1 MKKEGWLLDLYPSEE
16 GMVVWLKAQDG
27 KALKFIDDYRPTLYV
42 YGSLGD
48 LKELKAEL
56 ATSESVREMGYAE
69 KRVRLRDYGKSKV
82 MRIEVTS
89 IARFPHFARKIVRL
103 GGYRKYHL
111 FNVDIPHTHAYLY
124 GRDLFP
130 LAKVRLAE
138 GLKLNFELQ
147 DSVESGDYELPPLKS
162 IWIDVEPE
170 RKRVLPSFDDPIASI
185 SVSRDGEGGTLE
197 EGSEAE
203 KLLNLVA
210 TVKEEDPDLI
220 FTKGG
225 DSWVIPYLARRA
237 EANEV
242 LDEMVLGREFEPVR
256 VTKRRGMS
264 YFSYGKIYFKPPA
277 RYLLGRIHIDV
288 ENSFIYGECGLEGL
302 IELSRLTRVPLQEMA
317 RSSIGSAMSSIQL
330 YQALKS
336 EVLIPWM
343 KREPEEFKTAWKLL
357 EADRGGF
364 IFEPKVGIHEGV
376 GEIDFG
382 SFYPAMMEKYN
393 ISPETVL
400 CECCPDSSVKVPEI
414 GYNICER
421 RRGLIPQVLELVL
434 RKRREYRRR
443 MREVRD
449 KELREVYRRRQTALK
464 WILVTCFGYLGY
476 RNARFGRIEAHESVT
491 AFARDNLL
499 KAARIAEGNGLEIV
513 HGIVDSLWVKKLG
526 ASPSEFI
533 SLCRE
538 VEEKVGLPIFMEG
551 VYKWIVF
558 LPSKVRPEVPVLNRF
573 YGVFEDGR
581 LKARGIMMRRG
592 DMPELIRR
600 AQGEMLDRVS
610 KAWDAKEFEERIL
623 EALDVVPKYARN
635 LMGFRARAEDLAIYR
650 QLSRH
655 PLEYEVRAHT
665 AIAARQMLSA
675 GIELQPG
682 QTIAYV
688 VTDAE
693 AKNPNLRVRPL
704 PLIGKKARYDRR
716 WYLDLLLGAGEELF
730 GLFGYTKE
738 KIAAEKLAMIK
749 QVKFA
754 TGEVNMAK
762 AHPR

>member
-1 MKKEGWLLDLYPSEE
+1 MRVEGWLLDLYPSEE
-16 GMVVWLKAQDG
+16 GMVVWLKTPDG
-27 KALKFIDDYRPTLYV
+27 KVLKFIDDYHPTLYV
-42 YGSLGD
+42 HGSPED
-48 LKELKAEL
+48 LKGLKAEL
-56 ATSESVREMGYAE
+56 ATSESVRKIDYAE
-69 KRVRLRDYGKSKV
+69 KRVRLRDYEKSKV

-89 IARFPHFARKIVRL
+89 ISRFPHFARKIVRL

-124 GRDLFP
+124 ERDLFP

-138 GLKLNFELQ
+138 GLKLKFELE
-147 DSVESGDYELPPLKS
+147 DSVEGTDYELPPLKS
-162 IWIDVEPE
+162 VWIDVEPE
-170 RKRVLPSFDDPIASI
+170 RRGMLPSFDDPIASI
-185 SVSRDGEGGTLE
+185 SISRNGEEETLQEGG
-197 EGSEAE
+197 EAE

-220 FTKGG
+220 FTRGG
-225 DSWVIPYLARRA
+225 DSWMIPYLAKRA
-237 EANEV
+237 DANEV
-242 LDEMVLGREFEPVR
+242 LDEMILGREPEPIR
-256 VTKRRGMS
+256 VTKRRGRS
-264 YFSYGKIYFKPPA
+264 YFSYGKIYYKPPA
-277 RYLLGRIHIDV
+277 RYLLGRIHVDV
-288 ENSFIYGECGLEGL
+288 ENSLIYGECGLEGL

-336 EVLIPWM
+336 GVLIPWM

-400 CECCPDSSVKVPEI
+400 CDCCPNSSVKVPEI

-434 RKRREYRRR
+434 RKRREYRQR
-443 MREVRD
+443 MRGARD
-449 KELREVYRRRQTALK
+449 QDLREMYRRRQIALK

-499 KAARIAEGNGLEIV
+499 KASQIAEQNGFEIV
-513 HGIVDSLWVKKLG
+513 HGIVDSLWLKKLG

-533 SLCRE
+533 SLCKE
-538 VEEKVGLPIFMEG
+538 VEEKVGLPIFLEG
-551 VYKWIVF
+551 VYRWIVF
-558 LPSKVRPEVPVLNRF
+558 MPSKVRTEVPVLNRF

-581 LKARGIMMRRG
+581 LKARGIMIRRG
-592 DMPELIRR
+592 DTPEMIRR
-600 AQGEMLDRVS
+600 AQGEMLDKAS
-610 KAWDAKEFEERIL
+610 KAWGAKEFEERIP
-623 EALDVVPKYARN
+623 EALNVVSKYAGD
-635 LMGFRARAEDLAIYR
+635 LMGWRARAEDLAIYR

-665 AIAARQMLSA
+665 AIAARQMLEA
-675 GIELQPG
+675 GVELHPG

-688 VTDAE
+688 VTNAE
-693 AKNPNLRVRPL
+693 ARNPNLRVRPL
-704 PLIGKKARYDRR
+704 PLVGKKAKYDRR
-716 WYLDLLLGAGEELF
+716 WYLDLLLDAGGELF

-738 KIAAEKLAMIK
+738 KIAAEKLEMIK
-749 QVKFA
+749 QVKLPLRA
-754 TGEVNMAK
+754 
-762 AHPR
+762 